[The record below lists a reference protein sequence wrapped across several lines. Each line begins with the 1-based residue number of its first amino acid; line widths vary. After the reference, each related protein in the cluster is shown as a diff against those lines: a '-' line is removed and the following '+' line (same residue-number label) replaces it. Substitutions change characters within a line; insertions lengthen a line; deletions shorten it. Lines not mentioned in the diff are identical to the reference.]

1 MIPRVQ
7 FLNCDVYLEIW
18 KGYRSRKK
26 KMTITKSIAYVFIL
40 LLFPIIIE
48 LDVQAQPQP
57 NRNNTRQVGNMLQ
70 QLERSSSRFRNSL
83 NVELVQRSV
92 DQTRPQNDIS
102 TFQAGFDLAIKQ
114 FRDQFIRRLAVGSD
128 VDAVLQKA
136 SPINSFISQN
146 TLNPR
151 VKNDWASV
159 RTNLNTLANAYGIS
173 WQWNQPIAIKVDSNR
188 SFRLSESELT
198 QLIQQIE
205 NGGDKFRVSL
215 TDAFDR
221 RPYDRTRSEGNMND
235 ALRGFKKATDQV
247 RIRFDARQLVSDD
260 VQRLLDLAQPL
271 ENFMRANPLT
281 DRARDDWSTL
291 RTNLNLLAN
300 AYNILPSWINTPSSQ
315 TGYKDANRLTGTFR
329 LDSAR
334 SDNPRDKARR
344 ATQNLRTSERQ
355 EVADQI
361 LARLESPEM
370 LTIERR
376 GTTMTIAS
384 SLAPQSTFEA
394 DGRERQEQLPNSRST
409 KVIATLRGEQLVV
422 SSNGYKEDDF
432 NVTFDATE
440 NDNSLRVRR
449 QIYSDRLTQP
459 VVVDSVYNRTA
470 DVAEWNVYNASGSVL
485 RNASANRGELI
496 VRDGE
501 TVVAILNNNL
511 TTKLSQRGDLFTMT
525 VRDPSQLQGAVIE
538 GMVGNVDEG
547 GRLSGRSEMSL
558 TFETI
563 RLPNGQTYRF
573 AGILESVRTLN
584 GDAIKVDNE
593 GSAQSANRTT
603 QTIQRA
609 GIATAVGA
617 VIGAVAGGGKGAAIG
632 GIIGAAGGAGS
643 VFILGKDNL
652 ELPSGTEL
660 TIRSSGPR

>member
-40 LLFPIIIE
+40 LLFPIIIK

-102 TFQAGFDLAIKQ
+102 SFQAGFDLAIKQ
-114 FRDQFIRRLAVGSD
+114 FRDQFTRRLAVGSD
-128 VDAVLQKA
+128 VEGVLQKA
-136 SPINSFISQN
+136 SPINSFMSQN
-146 TLNPR
+146 TLNPK
-151 VKNDWASV
+151 VQNEWASV
-159 RTNLNTLANAYGIS
+159 RTNLNTLASAYGIS

-300 AYNILPSWINTPSSQ
+300 AYNISPSWINTPSSQ

>member
-1 MIPRVQ
+1 M
-7 FLNCDVYLEIW
+7 
-18 KGYRSRKK
+18 
-26 KMTITKSIAYVFIL
+26 KSIGSVFIL
-40 LLFPIIIE
+40 LLFPIIIG

-57 NRNNTRQVGNMLQ
+57 NRSNTRQVGNMLQ
-70 QLERSSSRFRNSL
+70 RLERSSNRFRNNL
-83 NVELVQRSV
+83 NVALVQGSV
-92 DQTRPQNDIS
+92 DQTQPQNDIS
-102 TFQAGFDLAIKQ
+102 TFQSGFDLAIKQ
-114 FRDQFIRRLAVGSD
+114 FRDQFTRRLAVASD
-128 VDAVLQKA
+128 VESILQNA
-136 SPINSFISQN
+136 SPINSFITHNS
-146 TLNPR
+146 LNPR

-159 RTNLNTLANAYGIS
+159 RTNLNTLASAYGVS
-173 WQWNQPIAIKVDSNR
+173 WQWNQLTPMKVDSNR
-188 SFRLSESELT
+188 SFRMSESELT

-205 NGGDKFRVSL
+205 NDGDKFRVSL
-215 TDAFDR
+215 SDDFDR
-221 RPYDRTRSEGNMND
+221 RPYDRTRIEGNIND
-235 ALRGFKKATDQV
+235 ALRGFKRATDQV

-260 VQRLLDLAQPL
+260 VQRLLDQAQPL
-271 ENFMRANPLT
+271 ENFMRDNPLT
-281 DRARDDWSTL
+281 GRAGSDWSTL

-300 AYNILPSWINTPSSQ
+300 AYNISPSWINNSSLQ

-329 LDSAR
+329 LDSSR
-334 SDNPRDKARR
+334 SENPRDKAQR
-344 ATQNLRTSERQ
+344 ATQNLRTDERQ
-355 EVADQI
+355 KVADQI

-394 DGRERQEQLPNSRST
+394 DGREREEQLPNGRST

-440 NDNSLRVRR
+440 NENSLRVRR
-449 QIYSDRLTQP
+449 QIYSGRLIQP

-470 DVAEWNVYNASGSVL
+470 DVAEWNVYNDSRPVVA
-485 RNASANRGELI
+485 NTSATGEFI

-501 TVVAILNNNL
+501 SLVAVLNNDL
-511 TTKLSQRGDLFTMT
+511 TTKHTKPGDRFTMT
-525 VRDPSQLQGAVIE
+525 VRQPGQYEDAVIE
-538 GMVGNVDEG
+538 GTVGNVDEG

-558 TFETI
+558 TFDTI
-563 RLPNGQTYRF
+563 RLRNGQTYRF
-573 AGILESVRTLN
+573 AGILEGVRTLN
-584 GDAIKVDNE
+584 GNTIKVDNE
-593 GSAQSANRTT
+593 GSAQGANQTT
-603 QTIQRA
+603 QTIKRA

-617 VIGAVAGGGKGAAIG
+617 VIGAIAGGGKGAAIG

>member
-1 MIPRVQ
+1 
-7 FLNCDVYLEIW
+7 
-18 KGYRSRKK
+18 
-26 KMTITKSIAYVFIL
+26 
-40 LLFPIIIE
+40 
-48 LDVQAQPQP
+48 
-57 NRNNTRQVGNMLQ
+57 MLQ

-92 DQTRPQNDIS
+92 DETRPQNDIS
-102 TFQAGFDLAIKQ
+102 TFQSGFDLAIKQ
-114 FRDQFIRRLAVGSD
+114 FRDQFTRRLAVGSD
-128 VDAVLQKA
+128 VEAVLQKA

-146 TLNPR
+146 TLSPR

-159 RTNLNTLANAYGIS
+159 RTNLNTLASAYGVS
-173 WQWNQPIAIKVDSNR
+173 WQWNRLTAIKVDSNR

-215 TDAFDR
+215 TDAFFQQ
-221 RPYDRTRSEGNMND
+221 PYDRTRSEGNMND

-247 RIRFDARQLVSDD
+247 RIRFDAEQLVSDD
-260 VQRLLDLAQPL
+260 VQRLLDLAQPI

-300 AYNILPSWINTPSSQ
+300 AYNISPSWVNNSSSQ
-315 TGYKDANRLTGTFR
+315 TGYKGTNRLTGTFR

-334 SDNPRDKARR
+334 SDNPRDKAQR
-344 ATQNLRTSERQ
+344 ATRNLRPYERQ

-370 LTIERR
+370 LMIERS
-376 GTTMTIAS
+376 GTTMTMAS
-384 SLAPQSTFEA
+384 SLAPKSTFEA

-409 KVIATLRGEQLVV
+409 KVTATLRGEQLVV

-440 NDNSLRVRR
+440 SDNSLRVRR

-470 DVAEWNVYNASGSVL
+470 DVAEWN
-485 RNASANRGELI
+485 ASANRGELI

-501 TVVAILNNNL
+501 TLVAILNNNL

-538 GMVGNVDEG
+538 GTVGSVDGG

-558 TFETI
+558 TFEKI

-593 GSAQSANRTT
+593 GGAQGSNRTT

-617 VIGAVAGGGKGAAIG
+617 VIGAIAGGGKGAAIG
-632 GIIGAAGGAGS
+632 GIIGGAAGAGS
-643 VFILGKDNL
+643 VFVLGKDNL

-660 TIRSSGPR
+660 KIRASGPR

>member
-1 MIPRVQ
+1 
-7 FLNCDVYLEIW
+7 
-18 KGYRSRKK
+18 
-26 KMTITKSIAYVFIL
+26 MTITKSTAYVLIL
-40 LLFPIIIE
+40 LLFPIIIG
-48 LDVQAQPQP
+48 LDVQAQPQA

-83 NVELVQRSV
+83 NVELVRRSV

-102 TFQAGFDLAIKQ
+102 TFQADFDLAIKQ
-114 FRDQFIRRLAVGSD
+114 FRDQFTRRLAVGSD
-128 VDAVLQKA
+128 VEGVLQKA
-136 SPINSFISQN
+136 SPINSFITQN

-159 RTNLNTLANAYGIS
+159 RTNLNTLAGAYGIS
-173 WQWNQPIAIKVDSNR
+173 WQWNQLTPMKVDSNR
-188 SFRLSESELT
+188 SFRLSESELS

-300 AYNILPSWINTPSSQ
+300 AYNISPGWINTPSSP

-344 ATQNLRTSERQ
+344 ATQNLRTFERQ

-370 LTIERR
+370 LMIERR

-384 SLAPQSTFEA
+384 SLAPKSTFEA

-422 SSNGYKEDDF
+422 SSNGYKENDF

-470 DVAEWNVYNASGSVL
+470 DVAEWNVYNDSRPVL
-485 RNASANRGELI
+485 GNPSANRGELI

-501 TVVAILNNNL
+501 TLVAILNNNL

-538 GMVGNVDEG
+538 GTVGNLDEG

-584 GDAIKVDNE
+584 GDEVKVDNE
-593 GSAQSANRTT
+593 GSAQGANRTT
-603 QTIQRA
+603 QTIQRT

-617 VIGAVAGGGKGAAIG
+617 VIGAIAGGGKGAAIG

>member
-1 MIPRVQ
+1 
-7 FLNCDVYLEIW
+7 
-18 KGYRSRKK
+18 
-26 KMTITKSIAYVFIL
+26 MTITKSIAYVFIL
-40 LLFPIIIE
+40 LLFPIIIG

-83 NVELVQRSV
+83 NVELVRRSV

-102 TFQAGFDLAIKQ
+102 TFQSGFDLAIKQ
-114 FRDQFIRRLAVGSD
+114 FRDQFTRRLAVASD
-128 VDAVLQKA
+128 VEAVLQKA
-136 SPINSFISQN
+136 SPINNFISQN

-159 RTNLNTLANAYGIS
+159 RTNLNTLASAYGVS
-173 WQWNQPIAIKVDSNR
+173 WQWNQLTAIKVDSNR

-198 QLIQQIE
+198 LLIQQIE

-215 TDAFDR
+215 TDAFDL

-247 RIRFDARQLVSDD
+247 RIRFDAGQLVSDD
-260 VQRLLDLAQPL
+260 VQRLLELAQPI
-271 ENFMRANPLT
+271 ENFTRANSLT

-300 AYNILPSWINTPSSQ
+300 AYSISPSWINTPSSQ

-344 ATQNLRTSERQ
+344 ATQNLRPDERQ

-370 LTIERR
+370 LSIERR

-384 SLAPQSTFEA
+384 SLAPKSTFEA

-409 KVIATLRGEQLVV
+409 RVIATLRGEQLVV

-449 QIYSDRLTQP
+449 QVYSDRLTQP

-470 DVAEWNVYNASGSVL
+470 DIAEWNVYKASRSVL
-485 RNASANRGELI
+485 RNASANRGELT

-511 TTKLSQRGDLFTMT
+511 TTKLSQSGDLFTMT

-538 GMVGNVDEG
+538 GTVGNVDEG

-584 GDAIKVDNE
+584 GDAIKVDSE
-593 GSAQSANRTT
+593 GSAQGANRTT
-603 QTIQRA
+603 QTIQRT

-617 VIGAVAGGGKGAAIG
+617 VIGAIAGGGKGAAIG
-632 GIIGAAGGAGS
+632 GIIGGAAGAGS

-652 ELPSGTEL
+652 ALPSGTEL